1 MSRIRVERV
10 DKRYDGVA
18 VLHQVSLEIADGSV
32 VALLGPSGC
41 GKTTLLRLLAG
52 FDWVDAGTI
61 RLDERV
67 VASVVTHV
75 PPERRGVGYVPQEGA
90 LFPHLNVLG
99 NVRYGLSG
107 HADWRRRVSEVLA
120 LTDLSGL
127 ERRYPHEL
135 SGGQQQRVAL
145 ARALAPRP
153 ALILL
158 DEPFN
163 ALDLDLRRG
172 MCEDVIALLRKTG
185 TTTVLVTHDPAEAF
199 AVSDRI
205 AVMHEGHIMQCAEPD
220 VVYWRP
226 ASASVA
232 RLTGSVVFLDGTV
245 VGGGIETP
253 VGVIPLYPSR
263 AAPSGLACAMVRP
276 EQITLVPPGH
286 GARAR
291 VTRRT
296 FHGDHV
302 LLSVVVDDRL
312 ELGLRMTS
320 WAAPASGSDVFLSV
334 RGSCVAFPIDTVGR
348 GAVAPAVK

>member
-1 MSRIRVERV
+1 MSRIHVDRV
-10 DKRYDGVA
+10 DKHYEGTA
-18 VLHQVSLEIADGSV
+18 VLHGVSLDIDDGSV

-52 FDWVDAGTI
+52 FDWVDAGSI
-61 RLDERV
+61 RLDDRV
-67 VASVVTHV
+67 VAASAVHV

-90 LFPHLNVLG
+90 LFPHLDVQG

-107 HADWRRRVSEVLA
+107 CADWRARVGEVLA
-120 LTDLSGL
+120 LTGLSGL

-172 MCEDVIALLRKTG
+172 MCEDVVTLLRKTG

-205 AVMHEGHIMQCAEPD
+205 AVMHEGRVMQCAEPD

-232 RLTGSVVFLDGTV
+232 RLTGSVVFLDGAIDD
-245 VGGGIETP
+245 GRIETP
-253 VGVIPLYPSR
+253 LGPIPLYPSP
-263 AAPSGLACAMVRP
+263 AMPAGAACAVLRP
-276 EQITLVPPGH
+276 EQITLGPPGR
-286 GARAR
+286 GTRAQ
-291 VTRRT
+291 VMKRT

-302 LLSVVVDDRL
+302 LLGVVVGERL
-312 ELGLRMTS
+312 ELNLRMTS
-320 WAAPASGSDVFLSV
+320 WAAPASGSEVFLSV
-334 RGSCVAFPIDTVGR
+334 HGSCVAFAAD
-348 GAVAPAVK
+348 GA